1 MVRRNKFFLT
11 WPKSGLELQLLRC
24 NITRPNRFQPDT
36 QTKEIHMYVT
46 PEQIAAANKA
56 GVETLIGLA
65 NTQFAAL
72 ERLSALN
79 FNVAKSAFEESVNY
93 TKSLLGAKDA
103 QEFAS
108 LSATAAQPVLEKAI
122 AYSRGVYDIATQTQT
137 EMSKFAETQAG
148 EVNKNM
154 VGYLDKV
161 SKNAPAGSDV
171 AIAAVKSALAAANS
185 AYDSFNRVAKQASE
199 LAETNFANASTVLK
213 EAKKKAA

>member
-1 MVRRNKFFLT
+1 
-11 WPKSGLELQLLRC
+11 
-24 NITRPNRFQPDT
+24 
-36 QTKEIHMYVT
+36 MYVT
-46 PEQIAAANKA
+46 PEQVAAANKA

-72 ERLSALN
+72 ERLSTLN
-79 FNVAKSAFEESVNY
+79 FNVAKSAFEESVGY
-93 TKSLLGAKDA
+93 ARSLLGAKDP

-108 LSATAAQPVLEKAI
+108 LSATAAQPALEKAI
-122 AYSRGVYDIATQTQT
+122 AYTRSVYEIATQTQT
-137 EMSKFAETQAG
+137 ELSKFAEAQAG
-148 EVNKNM
+148 ELNKNM

-185 AYDSFNRVAKQASE
+185 AYDSISRVTKQASE
-199 LAETNFANASTVLK
+199 FAETNFAAATTAVK

>member
-1 MVRRNKFFLT
+1 
-11 WPKSGLELQLLRC
+11 
-24 NITRPNRFQPDT
+24 
-36 QTKEIHMYVT
+36 MYAT
-46 PEQIAAANKA
+46 PEQIAAANKT

-79 FNVAKSAFEESVNY
+79 FNVAKSAFEESVGY
-93 TKSLLGAKDA
+93 PRSLLGAKDP

-108 LSATAAQPVLEKAI
+108 LSATAAQPALEKAI
-122 AYSRGVYDIATQTQT
+122 AYTRSVYEIATQTQT
-137 EMSKFAETQAG
+137 ELSKLAEARAG
-148 EVNKNM
+148 ELNKNM

-185 AYDSFNRVAKQASE
+185 AYDSISRATKQASE
-199 LAETNFANASTVLK
+199 FAETNFAAATTAVK

>member
-1 MVRRNKFFLT
+1 MN
-11 WPKSGLELQLLRC
+11 
-24 NITRPNRFQPDT
+24 
-36 QTKEIHMYVT
+36 VT

-79 FNVAKSAFEESVNY
+79 FNVAKSAFDESVNY
-93 TKSLLGAKDA
+93 ARLLLGAKDA

-122 AYSRGVYDIATQTQT
+122 AYSRSVYDIATQTQA
-137 EMSKFAETQAG
+137 EMSKFAEAQTG
-148 EVNKNM
+148 EFNKNM

-185 AYDSFNRVAKQASE
+185 AYDSISRVAKQASE
-199 LAETNFANASTVLK
+199 LAETNFATATTVLK

>member
-1 MVRRNKFFLT
+1 
-11 WPKSGLELQLLRC
+11 
-24 NITRPNRFQPDT
+24 
-36 QTKEIHMYVT
+36 MYVT

-79 FNVAKSAFEESVNY
+79 FNLAKSAFEESVGY
-93 TKSLLGAKDA
+93 TKSLLGAKDP

-108 LSATAAQPVLEKAI
+108 LSATAAQPALEKALS
-122 AYSRGVYDIATQTQT
+122 YTRSVYEIATQTQA
-137 EMSKFAETQAG
+137 EMNKLAEAQAG
-148 EVNKNM
+148 EFNKNM
-154 VGYLDKV
+154 AGYLDKV

-171 AIAAVKSALAAANS
+171 VIAAVKSALAATNS
-185 AYDSFNRVAKQASE
+185 AYDSINRVTKQASE
-199 LAETNFANASTVLK
+199 LAETNFAAATTVFK

>member
-1 MVRRNKFFLT
+1 MRIAAVQYNASELT
-11 WPKSGLELQLLRC
+11 H
-24 NITRPNRFQPDT
+24 PNRFQPDT
-36 QTKEIHMYVT
+36 LTKEMKMYVT

-122 AYSRGVYDIATQTQT
+122 AYSRSVYDIATQTQS
-137 EMSKFAETQAG
+137 EMSKFAEAQAG
-148 EVNKNM
+148 EFNKNM

-185 AYDSFNRVAKQASE
+185 AYDSISRVAKQASE
-199 LAETNFANASTVLK
+199 LAETNFTTATTVLK
-213 EAKKKAA
+213 EARKKAA